1 MVRLL
6 KRPVKC
12 LRRIVLGTA
21 LIWALVIGGLFTAAA
36 LLPRL
41 CAALPVVSPGQG
53 EGVVLSAGMHPSI
66 SSREPSFVPGR
77 LLVRLIRGASPE
89 PVFREFGVRP
99 LELLREVE
107 TWIVE
112 VPEGKELERARRM
125 SSDIRVKY
133 AEPDY
138 YVYECALPNDPMFER
153 YQWYLRKV
161 AAPEAWDVTSGS
173 RDVVIAIL
181 DTGIDAGH
189 PEFAGKLVT
198 GVNALLGAGQ
208 PTDNRGHGTHVAG
221 IAAAVSNNGIGVAG
235 VNWQARVMAVKVLD
249 TGGRGSDSTIA
260 RGINWAVDNG
270 AKIVNLS
277 LGGTAYNNTLNGSV
291 QRALQRGAILV
302 AAAGNDYLL
311 GNPRVYPAAYD
322 GVIGVGA
329 TDEHDFRAS
338 YSQVGNWVDFVA
350 PGGDP
355 VNDADADPDHWML
368 STWARS
374 RGTGYAMAA
383 GTSQASPIVAG
394 LAGLIWS
401 VNPSLTSSQVIAV
414 IRETAKDLGPPG
426 WDPEYGYG
434 RVDVGAAVRRVAGL
448 GLPKNLAVSISSPVK
463 GAYLSG
469 VVDIVGTVESAGSVR
484 YTVQLGVGESPS
496 SWYDMA
502 SGKVESVREGTL
514 ARWSTHAVVDG
525 TYALRITA
533 SDSLGRE
540 AVSDPVTITVDNT
553 PPRVDVLL
561 PLSGAV
567 VQGIV
572 QVSAQIAE
580 PNLGDVAVQYGV
592 GPNPATWYDVGMV
605 SRTSWGC
612 EAKWDTRSLQGE
624 YTLRVMATD
633 RAENLAIAWVTV
645 TVLNSVPG
653 DLDRDGK
660 VTVVDASIAL
670 RIAIG
675 AVDADA
681 VMMSA
686 ADIAPRPGTEGRKWG
701 DGMVTVADA
710 MLILRQAVGLGQ
722 S

>member
-1 MVRLL
+1 MVHLL
-6 KRPVKC
+6 NRTVTC
-12 LRRIVLGTA
+12 LLRILQWTA
-21 LIWALVIGGLFTAAA
+21 LIWALAVSGLVTAAA
-36 LLPRL
+36 LLPL
-41 CAALPVVSPGQG
+41 VCGAVPVVSPGQG
-53 EGVVLSAGMHPSI
+53 DAAVISAGMPPSI
-66 SSREPSFVPGR
+66 SGREPSFVPGR
-77 LLVRLIRGASPE
+77 LLVRLIRGASPD

-112 VPEGKELERARRM
+112 VPEGKELELAHRM
-125 SSDIRVKY
+125 SSDVRVKY
-133 AEPDY
+133 AEPDH
-138 YVYECALPNDPMFER
+138 YVYECALPNDPMFDR

-221 IAAAVSNNGIGVAG
+221 IAAAVANNGIGVAG
-235 VNWQARVMAVKVLD
+235 VNWQARVMGVKVLD

-277 LGGTAYNNTLNGSV
+277 LGGTAYNKTLSTAV
-291 QRALQRGAILV
+291 QRALQRGVILI

-329 TDEHDFRAS
+329 TDENDLRAS
-338 YSQVGNWVDFVA
+338 YSQVGNWIDFVA

-355 VNDADADPDHWML
+355 VNDADADPEHWLL

-401 VNPSLTSSQVIAV
+401 VNPNLTSNQVIEI
-414 IRETAKDLGPPG
+414 IRETAKDLGSPG

-434 RVDVGAAVRRVAGL
+434 RVDVGAAVRRAAGL
-448 GLPKNLAVSISSPVK
+448 GPPKDLAVSISSPAD

-469 VVDIVGTVESAGSVR
+469 VVEIVGTVESAGSVQ

-496 SWYDMA
+496 SWYDIA
-502 SGKVESVREGTL
+502 SGKAESVREGVL
-514 ARWSTHAVVDG
+514 ARWSTHGVVDG
-525 TYALRITA
+525 TYALRVTA

-540 AVSDPVTITVDNT
+540 AVSDPVTVTVDNT
-553 PPRVDVLL
+553 PPRVDILL
-561 PLSGAV
+561 PLFGAV
-567 VQGIV
+567 VRGIV
-572 QVSAQIAE
+572 QVSAQVAE
-580 PNLGDVAVQYGV
+580 PNLEDVAVQYGA
-592 GPNPATWYDVGMV
+592 GPNPAAWYDVEEV
-605 SRTSWGC
+605 SKTPWGC

-660 VTVVDASIAL
+660 VTVVDAAIAL

-686 ADIAPRPGTEGRKWG
+686 ADIAPRPGTEGRQWG
-701 DGMVTVADA
+701 DGAVTVADA
-710 MLILRQAVGLGQ
+710 MLILRQAVGLDQ
-722 S
+722 K